1 MISDLYLYTYVTVM
15 IFVFGACIGSFLN
28 VCIYRIPLEQS
39 VVSPPSHCFACD
51 ARIAWYD
58 NIPLFSYLIL
68 RGACRRCNA
77 SYSARY
83 FLVELLTGCLF
94 LLVWLRYGGN
104 SEGILLDPRIPVY
117 WVVMSG
123 LILGTFVDFDHLII
137 PDRVTIGGMITGV
150 FFSLLVP
157 SLHGVDRLLTSAI
170 YSLVGMAAGFGILL
184 LVAKLGRRIFK
195 QDAMGFGDV
204 KLLGAVGAYMGYK
217 AVFFVILISSF
228 TGAAVGL
235 TLVLVRSKGW
245 QSRIPYGPYLALGAV
260 LWMLCGD
267 LLWDWYIGLLGG
279 GVLQDQRELL

>member
-1 MISDLYLYTYVTVM
+1 MILDLYLYTYLTV
-15 IFVFGACIGSFLN
+15 IVFVFGACIGSFLN
-28 VCIYRIPLEQS
+28 VCIYRIPLDQS

-68 RGACRRCNA
+68 RGACRRCKA

-94 LLVWLRYGGN
+94 LLVWLRYGGS
-104 SEGILLDPRIPVY
+104 SERILFDPRIPVY
-117 WVVMSG
+117 WMVISG

-137 PDRVTIGGMITGV
+137 PDRVTIGGMISGV
-150 FFSLLVP
+150 IFSLIVP
-157 SLHGVDRLLTSAI
+157 SLHGVDQRWLAAAW
-170 YSLVGMAAGFGILL
+170 SLVGLTAGFGILL
-184 LVAKLGRRIFK
+184 LVSKLGRAIFK

-204 KLLGAVGAYMGYK
+204 KLLGAIGAYMGYQS
-217 AVFFVILISSF
+217 VFFVILISSF

-235 TLVLVRSKGW
+235 TLVLVKSKGW

-260 LWMLCGD
+260 LWILCGD
-267 LLWDWYIGLLGG
+267 LLWDWYVDLLSG
-279 GVLQDQRELL
+279 GVPQDQRDLL